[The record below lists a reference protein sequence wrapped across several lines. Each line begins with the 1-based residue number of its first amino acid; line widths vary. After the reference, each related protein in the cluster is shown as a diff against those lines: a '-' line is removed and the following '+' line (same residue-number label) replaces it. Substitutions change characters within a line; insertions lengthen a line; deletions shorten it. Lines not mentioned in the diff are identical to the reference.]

1 MTISNLITAE
11 NEVVENYLI
20 KILDRVHSDGP
31 ILQKDFESLSYI
43 KKFRIELFSKY
54 EKKLIYL
61 IGLFYKTSEPE
72 SILEEVYKIYS
83 DSIFEESG
91 IRFTPI
97 QADAYKSINEKVY
110 FSFSAPTSAGKSFL
124 FKELIKDAKGDIIIV
139 VPSRALIA
147 EYIAVVSEILKDDK
161 SILILQ
167 FIENINKAKT
177 KRRIYIITP
186 ERGIDLFKNI
196 HELNIELFLFDEAQI
211 SDEQIRGLT
220 FDSFVRRVDKLLPN
234 AKKVFTHPF
243 IQNPEAQLE
252 KHNFSV
258 NSSSKRYDQ
267 NAVGKIYLSNNK
279 TQFNYFSPFN
289 IEEKREKILA
299 DENIAKQILKNEGT
313 ILIYISKNKI
323 YTNKYLEDFN
333 ELIKECP
340 KLEDY
345 EAIKMIAELRDYI
358 GALQYVKSKHSLLID
373 LMEKGIVIHHG
384 SIPLKARLM
393 IENFVN
399 RRFARICF
407 STATLIQG
415 INMPFDLVWIDNFRF
430 EGSEEQKNLNLKN
443 LIGRAGRSTLIKNAF
458 DYGYVVIKD
467 SNVKTFCDRMKNK
480 ASLKNTSLLDEN
492 VDHLP
497 EDLKDLV
504 EAIRENSFNDQLHIT
519 NEQVER
525 LVKADIDNDLLLIL
539 DNLLINNR
547 PLKANEYYQIKD
559 SKRNKIKDAFKI
571 IFISHLRRNE
581 LTKAEQTILSTSIPI
596 LLWQIQGKSF
606 KEIISLRYAYLSQ
619 QDKKREI
626 NVKLKK
632 KEITGLEAKKLR
644 KGLDVRRSIIATQIP
659 NKNAKNGTLY
669 KMGTP
674 VSKIQYDLLVFDTY
688 DFIDKV
694 ISLSLKDPL
703 SAAFQIFYDKTK
715 DSRALI
721 MKNLIKYGTNDVVEI
736 WLLRYGFS
744 FEDIEWVRKYVLFI
758 DENKI
763 DFNPFIPELNER
775 NHNIINRYI

>member
-1 MTISNLITAE
+1 M
-11 NEVVENYLI
+11 
-20 KILDRVHSDGP
+20 
-31 ILQKDFESLSYI
+31 FSLP
-43 KKFRIELFSKY
+43 R
-54 EKKLIYL
+54 
-61 IGLFYKTSEPE
+61 
-72 SILEEVYKIYS
+72 
-83 DSIFEESG
+83 
-91 IRFTPI
+91 
-97 QADAYKSINEKVY
+97 
-110 FSFSAPTSAGKSFL
+110 
-124 FKELIKDAKGDIIIV
+124 
-139 VPSRALIA
+139 
-147 EYIAVVSEILKDDK
+147 
-161 SILILQ
+161 
-167 FIENINKAKT
+167 
-177 KRRIYIITP
+177 
-186 ERGIDLFKNI
+186 NI
-196 HELNIELFLFDEAQI
+196 H
-211 SDEQIRGLT
+211 
-220 FDSFVRRVDKLLPN
+220 
-234 AKKVFTHPF
+234 
-243 IQNPEAQLE
+243 
-252 KHNFSV
+252 
-258 NSSSKRYDQ
+258 
-267 NAVGKIYLSNNK
+267 
-279 TQFNYFSPFN
+279 
-289 IEEKREKILA
+289 
-299 DENIAKQILKNEGT
+299 
-313 ILIYISKNKI
+313 
-323 YTNKYLEDFN
+323 
-333 ELIKECP
+333 
-340 KLEDY
+340 
-345 EAIKMIAELRDYI
+345 
-358 GALQYVKSKHSLLID
+358 
-373 LMEKGIVIHHG
+373 
-384 SIPLKARLM
+384 
-393 IENFVN
+393 
-399 RRFARICF
+399 
-407 STATLIQG
+407 
-415 INMPFDLVWIDNFRF
+415 
-430 EGSEEQKNLNLKN
+430 

-644 KGLDVRRSIIATQIP
+644 KGLDIRRSIIATQIP

-736 WLLRYGFS
+736 WLLRYN
-744 FEDIEWVRKYVLFI
+744 Y
-758 DENKI
+758 N
-763 DFNPFIPELNER
+763 
-775 NHNIINRYI
+775 